1 MKGSLAFLHR
11 LSKREKIILAAT
23 SAVVGIFLLDR
34 LILHPLVSLYHSV
47 DGELLH
53 LEADIKK
60 SVRLLSQKNH
70 LEEEFKKYASYSV
83 QAKSAEEEAVALLK
97 TIEGIAEE
105 AGVNLVY
112 VKPAA
117 AKTEERLKKYY
128 ANLEFEA
135 QMEQLM
141 KFFYQVENS
150 TQLLKIEKFSL
161 QPSAEGSTVVRCL
174 VTVSRSVV

>member
-1 MKGSLAFLHR
+1 MKLSLAFLSR
-11 LSKREKIILAAT
+11 LSKREKIILAVT
-23 SAVVGIFLLDR
+23 LVVVGIFFSDR
-34 LILHPLVSLYHSV
+34 LVLHPLVGIFRST
-47 DGELLH
+47 DQEFQD
-53 LEADIKK
+53 LEVNIKK

-70 LEEEFKKYASYSV
+70 LQEEVKKYASYSV

-97 TIEGIAEE
+97 AIEGLAGE

-135 QMEQLM
+135 QMEQLI
-141 KFFYQVENS
+141 KFFYQVESS
-150 TQLLKIEKFSL
+150 TQLLKIEKFSV
-161 QPSAEGSTVVRCL
+161 QPSAEGSSVVRCV
-174 VTVSRSVV
+174 VTVSRSVI

>member
-1 MKGSLAFLHR
+1 MKISLVFLNR
-11 LSKREKIILAAT
+11 LAKREKIILAVT
-23 SAVVGIFLLDR
+23 LAVVGTLLLDR
-34 LILHPLVSLYHSV
+34 LVLHPLVGLFHSV
-47 DGELLH
+47 NRELRD
-53 LEADIKK
+53 LETDIKK
-60 SVRLLSQKNH
+60 SVHLLSQKKY
-70 LEEEFKKYASYSV
+70 LQEEFKKYASYSV

-97 TIEGIAEE
+97 TIEGLAEQ

-135 QMEQLM
+135 QMEQLI
-141 KFFYQVENS
+141 KFFYEVENS

-161 QPSAEGSTVVRCL
+161 QPNTEGSSVVRCL
-174 VTVSRSVV
+174 VTISRTVV